1 MINRWN
7 TAFAALTVRNYQLLF
22 RGTFVIHIGF
32 AMQQVA
38 MGWLILD
45 LSGSPFFL
53 GLNTFCFAVPMVIV
67 SPFGGV
73 IADRLSRI
81 RVLIVSQ
88 STLFVFSVVLAV
100 LIHLKLATVW
110 HLMAASLLMG
120 SIMAFNVPARQAL
133 VPILVGRELVAN
145 AVAMHSMGLNTSRI
159 IGPALAGF
167 LINAVGAAGC
177 FLLQALGYLWSI
189 GNVMAIKIGPHK
201 PAEQRGSQLQAL
213 IEGLRY
219 CRRTGPVFTALIIA
233 TISSVFVM
241 PIYMTLLPAY
251 ARDTLGQDASG
262 LGLLMSAASVGA
274 LMGSVGL
281 AMAGRLPARGLIVLG
296 AVIAAGVLLVAAS
309 TIRTM
314 APAMLVLGG
323 LTACF
328 SIVMILNQSIIQET
342 VPNELLGRVMS
353 VYLVT
358 WGVMPIG
365 AIPLAAVA
373 DSFGTPAAFVIG
385 GSISV
390 VLALT
395 MLVVRSDVRQI

>member
-1 MINRWN
+1 
-7 TAFAALTVRNYQLLF
+7 LF
-22 RGTFVIHIGF
+22 RGTIVVQIGF

-53 GLNTFCFAVPMVIV
+53 GLNTFCFAVPMVVV

-73 IADRLSRI
+73 IADRLSRT

-88 STLFVFSVVLAV
+88 STLLVLSVVLAALV
-100 LIHLKLATVW
+100 YLEEATVW
-110 HLMAASLLMG
+110 HLMTTSLLMG
-120 SIMAFNVPARQAL
+120 TMMAFNVPARQAL
-133 VPILVGRELVAN
+133 LPILVGRDLVSN
-145 AVAMHSMGLNTSRI
+145 AIAMHSMGLNTSRI

-177 FLLQALGYLWSI
+177 FAVQAIGYLWSI
-189 GNVMAIKIGPHK
+189 GNVSAIKIGPQESTDK
-201 PAEQRGSQLQAL
+201 RGSQLHDL
-213 IEGLRY
+213 LEGLRY
-219 CRRTGPVFTALIIA
+219 CRRTGPVFTTLIIA

-274 LMGSVGL
+274 LIGSVGI
-281 AMAGRLPARGLIVLG
+281 AIAGRLPARGLIVLG
-296 AVIAAGVLLVAAS
+296 AVIAAGVLLIIAS

-323 LTACF
+323 LTAC
-328 SIVMILNQSIIQET
+328 SAILMILNQSIIQET

-358 WGVMPIG
+358 WGMMPLG

-385 GSISV
+385 GTISV
-390 VLALT
+390 GLALA

>member
-1 MINRWN
+1 
-7 TAFAALTVRNYQLLF
+7 
-22 RGTFVIHIGF
+22 
-32 AMQQVA
+32 

-53 GLNTFCFAVPMVIV
+53 GLNTFCFAVPMAVV

-73 IADRLSRI
+73 VADRLSRT

-88 STLFVFSVVLAV
+88 STLFVFTAILAALV
-100 LIHLKLATVW
+100 FLELATVW
-110 HLMAASLLMG
+110 HLMTASLLIGTM
-120 SIMAFNVPARQAL
+120 MAFNVPARQAL
-133 VPILVGRELVAN
+133 VPVLVGRELVAN

-177 FLLQALGYLWSI
+177 FLLQSLGYLWSV
-189 GNVMAIKIGPHK
+189 GNVTAIKINQQMK
-201 PAEQRGSQLQAL
+201 SEQRRSQLHDL
-213 IEGLRY
+213 LEGLRY
-219 CRRTGPVFTALIIA
+219 CWRTGPVLTMLIMA

-251 ARDTLGQDASG
+251 ARETLGQDASG

-274 LMGSVGL
+274 LSGSVAL
-281 AMAGRLPARGLIVLG
+281 AMAGRLPARGLIVLCGVAG
-296 AVIAAGVLLVAAS
+296 AGALLIVAS

-323 LTACF
+323 LTTCSAV
-328 SIVMILNQSIIQET
+328 VMILNQSIIQET

-358 WGVMPIG
+358 WGLMPLG

-373 DSFGTPAAFVIG
+373 DSFGTPSAFAIG
-385 GSISV
+385 GAISV

-395 MLVVRSDVRQI
+395 MLVLRSDVRQI